1 MSKSGGGPSPP
12 RPFSSFYWSKN
23 TLVGTYLGVYHISVK
38 KIIESRYIGISDIIG
53 KSSILKNSNYRK
65 IIESQYIDIFRN
77 SDKIIDI
84 NNFDIGNLRELSANL
99 LILKIT
105 EELSKIYLSYTPHI
119 HF

>member
-1 MSKSGGGPSPP
+1 MVLHNFDVFCFVK
-12 RPFSSFYWSKN
+12 FYFWN
-23 TLVGTYLGVYHISVK
+23 FDYDFYALEEIID